1 MATRRT
7 FLLGTGGAA
16 AAGLVSVPALAEP
29 RVERGGRP
37 DPDLGR
43 FTIAVIP
50 DTQYLFDR
58 DRGDSAPL
66 DASLRYLLDH
76 AASDN
81 IVFISHLGDLTE
93 NGLKSEIEDIGRSF
107 RVLDRRRVGYS
118 VLAGNHDLD
127 PRTDDQR
134 GRTPYLDE
142 FGPHRFRQSPTFRGA
157 SADGYNSFHVF
168 KAAGREWLVLAL
180 DWRMSAKGFDL
191 ARDVID
197 VRTFSPWLLGKKSTN
212 ALERVEIERT
222 GDVDRFS
229 VPIDFAR
236 RFAGFAPVPVRPQR
250 PVRDVVIEGTV
261 AYWRYDSLKDLSGNG
276 NDLRQVGT
284 LAVAD
289 DHHADSPSRGSRV
302 FGKNTD
308 VTLDAAARQMFRPRC
323 PWTWSPGGGCATAPA
338 CRTGAPNCCRR
349 TSNRARPRTRWR
361 RGDASW
367 APFRNGPPTRSTRR
381 ARVPA
386 CS

>member
-180 DWRMSAKGFDL
+180 DWRMSAKGFDW
-191 ARDVID
+191 ARDVLAKHPTLPVVLTTHELVHAD
-197 VRTFSPWLLGKKSTN
+197 DAGQAAFSGYGRRLWDELIKDNDQVFLTIQRPLLAARPRRHAQRGVQRRARAHHELPGPLLRRQRDDP
-212 ALERVEIERT
+212 ALPLRP
-222 GDVDRFS
+222 G
-229 VPIDFAR
+229 AR
-236 RFAGFAPVPVRPQR
+236 RHRRAHV
-250 PVRDVVIEGTV
+250 
-261 AYWRYDSLKDLSGNG
+261 
-276 NDLRQVGT
+276 
-284 LAVAD
+284 LAVA
-289 DHHADSPSRGSRV
+289 
-302 FGKNTD
+302 
-308 VTLDAAARQMFRPRC
+308 ARQEVDERV
-323 PWTWSPGGGCATAPA
+323 GA
-338 CRTGAPNCCRR
+338 CGD
-349 TSNRARPRTRWR
+349 RAHR
-361 RGDASW
+361 
-367 APFRNGPPTRSTRR
+367 
-381 ARVPA
+381 
-386 CS
+386 